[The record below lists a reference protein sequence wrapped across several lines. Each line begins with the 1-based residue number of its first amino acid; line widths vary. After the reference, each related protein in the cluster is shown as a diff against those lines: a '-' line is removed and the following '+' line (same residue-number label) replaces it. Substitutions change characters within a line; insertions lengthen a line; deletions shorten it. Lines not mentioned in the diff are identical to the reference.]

1 MRVRRVTYL
10 LRNWRFWAGTLVSG
24 GLLAL
29 LVFAPGID
37 RGELW
42 QLLTG
47 ANYLYLAPAVALYFV
62 GQWLRAWRWQFLLA
76 PVAVIPVRRLFV
88 VVNIGYMA
96 NNLLP
101 ARLGELVRAAY
112 LAHRE
117 ERVGTPASIAT
128 LSVERL
134 YDGLTLLAIGAVTT
148 PLLLA
153 AGRFDGAS
161 GRVAA
166 ALEQVAAA
174 LGLDSDLLLAAGW
187 FDGAILLMAAG
198 LVIGFIV
205 ALTAFTTL
213 AVNQRAAGWLLG
225 VTRLLPARFRPL
237 ANTVI
242 LGFVDG
248 LGALSSPRKH
258 VQLFIYSLPV
268 WLAEGAVYYILAYS
282 FNLDAHFATP
292 GMLAIAILLTMVT
305 SNLITAIPATVG
317 GIGAFE
323 VVATLT
329 LIAMGVAVERA
340 IVYSVAVHLL
350 ALWLPVNIVGLA
362 LLLWDNVSLRGLTTL
377 PVGDADNAGGAA
389 EPTASSSASSSAVG
403 NRPRNANT
411 NTNPAPG
418 PAAPDD

>member
-1 MRVRRVTYL
+1 MTYF
-10 LRNWRFWAGTLVSG
+10 LRSWRFWAGTLVSAA
-24 GLLAL
+24 LLAI

-42 QLLTG
+42 RLLSE
-47 ANYLYLAPAVALYFV
+47 ANYLYLAPAIALYFV
-62 GQWLRAWRWQFLLA
+62 GQWLRAWRWQFLLS
-76 PVAVIPVRRLFV
+76 PVADIPVRRLFV

-117 ERVGTPASIAT
+117 KPVSTPASIAT

-134 YDGLTLLAIGAVTT
+134 YDGLTLLAIGAATA
-148 PLLLA
+148 PILLA

-161 GRVAA
+161 ARVAD
-166 ALEQVAAA
+166 ALEQVANR
-174 LGLDSDLLLAAGW
+174 LGLDSDILLAAGL

-198 LVIGFIV
+198 VVFGFIV
-205 ALTAFTTL
+205 ALAAFTTL
-213 AVNQRAAGWLLG
+213 AVNRRAAGWLLA

-237 ANTVI
+237 ANSVI

-248 LGALSSPRKH
+248 LGTLSSPRKH
-258 VQLFIYSLPV
+258 VLLFIYSLPV
-268 WLAEGAVYYILAYS
+268 WLSEAGVYFILAYS
-282 FNLDAHFATP
+282 FNLDAYLPAP
-292 GMLAIAILLTMVT
+292 GMLAIAILLVMVT

-329 LIAMGVAVERA
+329 LIALGVAVELS

-350 ALWLPVNIVGLA
+350 ALWLPVNIIGLA

-377 PVGDADNAGGAA
+377 PSDDSASNDG
-389 EPTASSSASSSAVG
+389 TASSSSSTTSSAAG
-403 NRPRNANT
+403 DRTRSA
-411 NTNPAPG
+411 
-418 PAAPDD
+418 PAAANPSVPDD

>member
-1 MRVRRVTYL
+1 MTYF
-10 LRNWRFWAGTLVSG
+10 LRSWRFWAGTLVSG
-24 GLLAL
+24 ALLAL

-42 QLLTG
+42 RLLTE

-76 PVAVIPVRRLFV
+76 SVASVPVRRLFV

-148 PLLLA
+148 PILLA
-153 AGRFDGAS
+153 AGLFDGAS
-161 GRVAA
+161 GRVAD
-166 ALEQVAAA
+166 ALDQVADV

-198 LVIGFIV
+198 LVIGFVV
-205 ALTAFTTL
+205 ALAAFTTL

-237 ANTVI
+237 ANSVI
-242 LGFVDG
+242 LGFVEG
-248 LGALSSPRKH
+248 LGSLSSPRKH
-258 VQLFIYSLPV
+258 ILLFIYSLPV
-268 WLAEGAVYYILAYS
+268 WLSEGAVYYILAYS
-282 FNLDAHFATP
+282 FNLDGYFASP

-323 VVATLT
+323 VVATVT
-329 LIAMGVAVERA
+329 LIAMGVAVELS

-377 PVGDADNAGGAA
+377 PAGD
-389 EPTASSSASSSAVG
+389 TASGNSSDDDTAPAPTPAAPAADAVG
-403 NRPRNANT
+403 SRSRSAP
-411 NTNPAPG
+411 PSVPG